1 MSEKPDKRPTLK
13 SLAEITGLGISTVSQ
28 ALRNS
33 PEISAETRKRVQLAA
48 QQAGYRPNRAG
59 VRLRTGKSN
68 VITLVLN
75 PQDGSSSEFTNQDN
89 NSGFF
94 ANIVYGISEALAGTS
109 YHLVVTPYSLSD
121 PMAPIRYIVETNSA
135 DGVIIS
141 RTEPND
147 PRVRYMVENNMPFAT
162 HGRTQMGIEHAYFDF
177 DNAAYAYEAVKLLS
191 ASGRKRL
198 ALFCPPP
205 MLTYYLHTVQGFERG
220 LAETGATGYSIGS
233 VSSDSGLEGLRA
245 AGFEL
250 AHRRDAPD
258 GIICT
263 SSSMVMPLIIGMR
276 DGNKEIGRDFD
287 LVAKPLS
294 ALIALTQP
302 KVIGIDEDFRMA
314 GGALGRMV
322 MARIAGTEPI
332 VLQML
337 DQPKTLRGNT

>member
-1 MSEKPDKRPTLK
+1 MSDSSEKRPTLR

-28 ALRNS
+28 ALRDS
-33 PEISAETRKRVQLAA
+33 PDIAAETRKRVQLAA

-75 PQDGSSSEFTNQDN
+75 AQDGSSGEFTNQDS

-141 RTEPND
+141 RTQPDD
-147 PRVRYMVENNMPFAT
+147 PRVRYMVENNMPFVT
-162 HGRTQMGIEHAYFDF
+162 HGRTQMGIEHAYFDY
-177 DNAAYAYEAVKLLS
+177 DNEAFAFEAVRRLS
-191 ASGRKRL
+191 QRGRKRL

-205 MLTYYLHTVQGFERG
+205 MLTYYLHTLQGFERG
-220 LAETGATGYSIGS
+220 LAETGATGFSIGA
-233 VSSDSGLEGLRA
+233 VNSDSGLTGLRA
-245 AGFEL
+245 AGLEL

-263 SSSMVMPLIIGMR
+263 SSSMVLPLIIGLR
-276 DGNKEIGRDFD
+276 DGNMEIARDYD
-287 LVAKPLS
+287 LVAKPMNGLVS
-294 ALIALTQP
+294 MAHPEI
-302 KVIGIDEDFRMA
+302 IGIDEDFRRA
-314 GGALGRMV
+314 GNELARMV
-322 MARIAGTEPI
+322 TERIAGTAPF
-332 VLQML
+332 VLQMV
-337 DQPKTLRGNT
+337 DQPKLR